1 MNQGFEEINIYEDV
15 ERLDSLLNNFET
27 ENWESISLPEQK
39 HAIDE
44 LAHYVEDVIGFQNT
58 PTIEYYNNPQEG
70 DYGGYNVATNTLS
83 INEYMLYNSE
93 EAADTVAHELW
104 HAHQRECAD
113 HPQNARDYQYQYN
126 FENYI
131 RPEMGHELYENQ
143 LVEAEARAFAQQF
156 KGRLASRR

>member
-1 MNQGFEEINIYEDV
+1 
-15 ERLDSLLNNFET
+15 
-27 ENWESISLPEQK
+27 
-39 HAIDE
+39 
-44 LAHYVEDVIGFQNT
+44 
-58 PTIEYYNNPQEG
+58 
-70 DYGGYNVATNTLS
+70 
-83 INEYMLYNSE
+83 MLYNSE

-113 HPQNARDYQYQYN
+113 HPQNVRDYQYQYN